1 MIRRPPRSTR
11 TDTLFPYTT
20 LFRSVDRRIK
30 LQRCPEQATI
40 TAIDAQTLAVRCPS
54 LGWRVRVPMAGGADA
69 ASGLVPY
76 AAPANY
82 ARPAAPAIHRGD
94 TVRVSI
100 ETERFATHYSAT
112 ATAHARAGDPNALR
126 APANRRVRRPA
137 VPPRT
142 SAGYGETVAGTVAR
156 GR

>member
-1 MIRRPPRSTR
+1 MGR
-11 TDTLFPYTT
+11 TAAP
-20 LFRSVDRRIK
+20 VDRRIK
-30 LQRCPEQATI
+30 LQRGPEQATI

-94 TVRVSI
+94 NVRVSI
-100 ETERFATHYSAT
+100 ETESFAIHYSAT
-112 ATAHARAGDPNALR
+112 ATEDGRSEEHTSELQSLMRNSYAGFCLKKKITQTHI
-126 APANRRVRRPA
+126 
-137 VPPRT
+137 T
-142 SAGYGETVAGTVAR
+142 S
-156 GR
+156 